1 MDLAA
6 AIRDA
11 GPAIVSI
18 RLPFHCALGRTAAE
32 QDVTS
37 KIVLRSEL
45 TTVPVPVPGKSTG
58 PNRTW
63 TSCSA
68 AMAAN
73 ELEPESKLK
82 N

>member
-1 MDLAA
+1 MDLAS
-6 AIRDA
+6 AIPDA
-11 GPAIVSI
+11 GPEIVSI

-37 KIVLRSEL
+37 KIV
-45 TTVPVPVPGKSTG
+45 PVPVPGKSTG

-63 TSCSA
+63 TSA
-68 AMAAN
+68 ATAMAAN
-73 ELEPESKLK
+73 EPDPESKLK

>member
-1 MDLAA
+1 MDLTS

-11 GPAIVSI
+11 GPEIVSI

-45 TTVPVPVPGKSTG
+45 TSVPVPVPGKSTG

-63 TSCSA
+63 TSA
-68 AMAAN
+68 ATAMAAN
-73 ELEPESKLK
+73 EPEHESKLK